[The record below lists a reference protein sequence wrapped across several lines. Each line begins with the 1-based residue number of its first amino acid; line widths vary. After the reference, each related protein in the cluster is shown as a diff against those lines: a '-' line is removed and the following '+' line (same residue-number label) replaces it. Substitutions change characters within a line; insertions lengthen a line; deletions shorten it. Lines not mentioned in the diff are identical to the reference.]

1 MCEGRVANSND
12 MLLGESQKHGSF
24 QGGGM
29 VGSVLQWR
37 QTDKNARERNGC
49 KPITAG
55 SEEICLMVD
64 CINCQHAMMKVRI
77 LLKDK
82 SNGVS
87 FIVYAPIEDKPFPKK
102 DVIFWKA
109 FNNGFP
115 RVPCEEHPLVV
126 MYANALTTLWP

>member
-1 MCEGRVANSND
+1 
-12 MLLGESQKHGSF
+12 
-24 QGGGM
+24 
-29 VGSVLQWR
+29 
-37 QTDKNARERNGC
+37 
-49 KPITAG
+49 
-55 SEEICLMVD
+55 MVD